1 MGAELL
7 GTAKSEEYAFPT
19 EETKPETSMSA
30 KFSFWNMACQQLDR
44 VAQRMKLDP
53 SIHAKMRHC
62 ERALIVS
69 VPIRMDDG
77 RVQVFEGYRVQH
89 NSERGPTKGG
99 IRYHPGVTLDEVKA
113 LAMLMTWKCAV
124 IGLPYGGAKGGIIC
138 DPATMSLGE
147 IERMTRRFTS
157 DISIVIGPAKDI
169 PAPDVNT
176 NAQTMAWMM
185 DTYSMTVG
193 YSVPGVVTGKPVEI
207 GGSQGRAEATG
218 RGVATVMIAA
228 AERLG
233 LHPAQSTVAIQ
244 GFGNVGSSAAKFL
257 HGKGFKVVA
266 VSDVGGGLF
275 NPRGLDVPALLAH
288 VKQSPHHQIKGFGGG
303 EYVEGHDA
311 ANARLLTMPV
321 DILAPCA
328 LENQITA
335 ENAADVKAKI
345 IVEGANGP
353 TTPEADEILAKA
365 GTTVVPDI
373 LANAGGVTVSYFE
386 WVQDLQANFWDEE
399 DVNRSL
405 DRLMMRSYQDVSD
418 VAAREKCDLRMA
430 AQILAVSRVAKAAT
444 LRGIYP

>member
-1 MGAELL
+1 M
-7 GTAKSEEYAFPT
+7 SE
-19 EETKPETSMSA
+19 S
-30 KFSFWNMACQQLDR
+30 FSFWNMACQQLDR
-44 VAQRMKLDP
+44 VAKRMNLDP
-53 SIHAKMRHC
+53 NIHAKMRHC
-62 ERALIVS
+62 QRALVVS

-99 IRYHPGVTLDEVKA
+99 VRYHPGVTLDEVKA

-124 IGLPYGGAKGGIIC
+124 IGLPYGGAKGGIVC
-138 DPATMSLGE
+138 DPSAMRLGA
-147 IERMTRRFTS
+147 IERMTRRDTS
-157 DISIVIGPAKDI
+157 ELSIIIGPDKDI

-176 NAQTMAWMM
+176 NPQTMAWMM

-193 YSVPGVVTGKPVEI
+193 YAVPGVVTGKPIEI
-207 GGSQGRAEATG
+207 GGSQGRGDATG
-218 RGVATVMIAA
+218 RGVATVLIAA

-244 GFGNVGSSAAKFL
+244 GFGNVGGAAAKFL
-257 HGKGFKVVA
+257 HGKGFKVVG
-266 VSDVGGGLF
+266 VTDVGGGIF
-275 NPRGLDVPALLAH
+275 NPRGLDVPALLNYART
-288 VKQSPHHQIKGFGGG
+288 SPHRQIKGFGGG

-311 ANARLLTMPV
+311 ANARLLALPV

-335 ENAADVKAKI
+335 ANAAAVKAKI

-353 TTPEADEILAKA
+353 TSPEADEILARQ
-365 GTTVVPDI
+365 GVVVVPDI

-386 WVQDLQANFWDEE
+386 WVQDLQSNFWDEE

-405 DRLMMRSYQDVSD
+405 DRLMMRSFHDVYD
-418 VAAREKCDLRMA
+418 VAAREKCDLRLA
-430 AQILAVSRVAKAAT
+430 AQILAVNRVARAAA

>member
-1 MGAELL
+1 
-7 GTAKSEEYAFPT
+7 
-19 EETKPETSMSA
+19 MSGQ
-30 KFSFWNMACQQLDR
+30 FSFWNMACQQLDR
-44 VAQRMKLDP
+44 VAQRMNLDP
-53 SIHAKMRHC
+53 SIHAKVRHC
-62 ERALIVS
+62 QRALIVS

-99 IRYHPGVTLDEVKA
+99 VRYHPSVTLDEVKA

-138 DPATMSLGE
+138 DPTHMSLGE
-147 IERMTRRFTS
+147 IERMTRRYTS
-157 DISIVIGPAKDI
+157 EISIIIGPAKDI

-176 NAQTMAWMM
+176 NPQTMAWMM

-193 YSVPGVVTGKPVEI
+193 YSVPGVVTGKPIEI
-207 GGSQGRAEATG
+207 GGSQGRGEATG
-218 RGVATVMIAA
+218 RGVATVMMAA
-228 AERLG
+228 AERIG

-257 HGKGFKVVA
+257 YGKGFKITGVT
-266 VSDVGGGLF
+266 DVGGGLF
-275 NPRGLDVPALLAH
+275 NPRGLDIPALLNH
-288 VKQSPHHQIKGFGGG
+288 VKTSPHKQIKGFAGG
-303 EYVEGHDA
+303 EYVEGHA
-311 ANARLLTMPV
+311 PANARVLALPV

-335 ENAADVKAKI
+335 DNAGAVKAKI

-353 TTPEADEILAKA
+353 TSPEADEILAQK
-365 GTTVVPDI
+365 GVVVVPDI

-405 DRLMMRSYQDVSD
+405 DRLMMRSYQDVSE

>member
-1 MGAELL
+1 M
-7 GTAKSEEYAFPT
+7 SER
-19 EETKPETSMSA
+19 
-30 KFSFWNMACQQLDR
+30 FSFWNMACRQLDR
-44 VAQRMKLDP
+44 VAERMGLDP
-53 SIHAKMRHC
+53 NIHAKMRHC
-62 ERALIVS
+62 QRSLVVS

-77 RVQVFEGYRVQH
+77 HVEVFEGYRVQH

-99 IRYHPGVTLDEVKA
+99 VRYHPSVTLDEVKA

-124 IGLPYGGAKGGIIC
+124 IGLPYGGAKGGIVC
-138 DPATMSLGE
+138 DPSQMSLGE

-157 DISIVIGPAKDI
+157 EISIIIGPAKDI

-176 NAQTMAWMM
+176 NPQVMSWMM

-193 YSVPGVVTGKPVEI
+193 YAVPGVVTGKPVEI
-207 GGSQGRAEATG
+207 GGSEGRAEATG
-218 RGVATVMIAA
+218 RGVATVMMAA

-244 GFGNVGSSAAKFL
+244 GFGNAGSSAAKFL
-257 HGKGFKVVA
+257 HGKGFKITGVT
-266 VSDVGGGLF
+266 DVGGGLF
-275 NPRGLDVPALLAH
+275 NPRGLDIPALLAH
-288 VKQSPHHQIKGFGGG
+288 VQKSADRQIKGFGGG
-303 EYVEGHDA
+303 EYMEGHDA
-311 ANARLLTMPV
+311 ANARLLAMPA

-335 ENAADVKAKI
+335 DNAGAVKAKI
-345 IVEGANGP
+345 MVEGANGP

-365 GTTVVPDI
+365 GVVVVPDI

-405 DRLMMRSYQDVSD
+405 DRLMMRAFNDVTD
-418 VAAREKCDLRMA
+418 VAAREKCDLRTA
-430 AQILAVSRVAKAAT
+430 AQILAISRVAKAAT

>member
-1 MGAELL
+1 
-7 GTAKSEEYAFPT
+7 
-19 EETKPETSMSA
+19 MSDR
-30 KFSFWNMACQQLDR
+30 FSFWNMACRQLDR
-44 VAQRMKLDP
+44 VAERMGLDP
-53 SIHAKMRHC
+53 NIHAKMRHC
-62 ERALIVS
+62 QRSLVVS

-77 RVQVFEGYRVQH
+77 HVEVFEGYRVQH

-99 IRYHPGVTLDEVKA
+99 VRYHPSVTLDEVKA

-124 IGLPYGGAKGGIIC
+124 IGLPYGGAKGGIVC
-138 DPATMSLGE
+138 DPSQMSLGE

-157 DISIVIGPAKDI
+157 EISIIIGPAKDI

-176 NAQTMAWMM
+176 NPQVMSWMM

-193 YSVPGVVTGKPVEI
+193 YAVPGVVTGKPVEI
-207 GGSQGRAEATG
+207 GGSEGRAEATG
-218 RGVATVMIAA
+218 RGVATVMMAA

-257 HGKGFKVVA
+257 HGKGFKITGVT
-266 VSDVGGGLF
+266 DVGGGLF
-275 NPRGLDVPALLAH
+275 NPRGLDIPALLAH
-288 VKQSPHHQIKGFGGG
+288 VQKSADRQIKGFGGG
-303 EYVEGHDA
+303 EYMEGHDA
-311 ANARLLTMPV
+311 ANARLLALPA

-335 ENAADVKAKI
+335 DNAGAVKAKI

-365 GTTVVPDI
+365 GVVVVPDI

-399 DVNRSL
+399 VVNRSL
-405 DRLMMRSYQDVSD
+405 DRLMMRSFQDVSD
-418 VAAREKCDLRMA
+418 VAAREKCDLRTA
-430 AQILAVSRVAKAAT
+430 AQMLAISRVAKAAT

>member
-1 MGAELL
+1 M
-7 GTAKSEEYAFPT
+7 SE
-19 EETKPETSMSA
+19 S
-30 KFSFWNMACQQLDR
+30 FSFWNMACRQLDR
-44 VAQRMKLDP
+44 VAERMGLDP
-53 SIHAKMRHC
+53 NIHAKMRHC
-62 ERALIVS
+62 QRSLVVS

-77 RVQVFEGYRVQH
+77 HVEVFEGYRVQH

-99 IRYHPGVTLDEVKA
+99 VRYHPSVTLDEVKA

-124 IGLPYGGAKGGIIC
+124 IGLPYGGAKGGIVC
-138 DPATMSLGE
+138 DPSRMSAGE

-157 DISIVIGPAKDI
+157 EISIIIGPAKDI

-176 NAQTMAWMM
+176 NPQVMSWMM

-207 GGSQGRAEATG
+207 GGSEGRAEATG
-218 RGVATVMIAA
+218 RGVATVMMAA

-233 LHPAQSTVAIQ
+233 LHPVQSTVAIQ
-244 GFGNVGSSAAKFL
+244 GFGNVGRSAAKFL
-257 HGKGFKVVA
+257 HGKGFKITGVT
-266 VSDVGGGLF
+266 DVGGGLF
-275 NPRGLDVPALLAH
+275 NPRGLDIPALLAH
-288 VKQSPHHQIKGFGGG
+288 VQQSAGRQIKGFGGG
-303 EYVEGHDA
+303 EYMEGHDA
-311 ANARLLTMPV
+311 ANARLLAMPA

-328 LENQITA
+328 LENQITG
-335 ENAADVKAKI
+335 ENAGAVKAKI

-365 GTTVVPDI
+365 GVVVVPDI

-405 DRLMMRSYQDVSD
+405 DRLMMRSFQDVSD
-418 VAAREKCDLRMA
+418 VAAREKCDLRTA
-430 AQILAVSRVAKAAT
+430 AQILAISRVAKAAT

>member
-1 MGAELL
+1 
-7 GTAKSEEYAFPT
+7 
-19 EETKPETSMSA
+19 MSDR
-30 KFSFWNMACQQLDR
+30 FSFWNMACRQLDR
-44 VAQRMKLDP
+44 VAERMGLDP
-53 SIHAKMRHC
+53 NIHAKMRHC
-62 ERALIVS
+62 QRSLVVS

-77 RVQVFEGYRVQH
+77 HVEVFEGYRVQH

-99 IRYHPGVTLDEVKA
+99 VRYHPSVTLDEVKA

-124 IGLPYGGAKGGIIC
+124 IGLPYGGAKGGIVC
-138 DPATMSLGE
+138 DPSQMSLGE

-157 DISIVIGPAKDI
+157 EISIIIGPAKDI

-176 NAQTMAWMM
+176 NPQVMSWMM

-193 YSVPGVVTGKPVEI
+193 YAVPGVVTGKPVEI
-207 GGSQGRAEATG
+207 GGSEGRAEATG
-218 RGVATVMIAA
+218 RGVATVMMAA

-244 GFGNVGSSAAKFL
+244 GFGNVGRSTAKFL
-257 HGKGFKVVA
+257 HGKGFKITGVT
-266 VSDVGGGLF
+266 DVGGGLF
-275 NPRGLDVPALLAH
+275 NPRGLDIPALLAH
-288 VKQSPHHQIKGFGGG
+288 VQKSADRQIKGFGGG
-303 EYVEGHDA
+303 EYMEGHDA
-311 ANARLLTMPV
+311 ANARLLALPA

-335 ENAADVKAKI
+335 DNAGAVKAKI

-365 GTTVVPDI
+365 GVVVVPDI

-399 DVNRSL
+399 VVNRSL
-405 DRLMMRSYQDVSD
+405 DRLMMRSFQDVSD
-418 VAAREKCDLRMA
+418 VAAREKCDLRTA
-430 AQILAVSRVAKAAT
+430 AQMLAISRVAKAAT

>member
-1 MGAELL
+1 
-7 GTAKSEEYAFPT
+7 
-19 EETKPETSMSA
+19 MSDR
-30 KFSFWNMACQQLDR
+30 FSFWNMACRQLDR
-44 VAQRMKLDP
+44 VAERMGLDP
-53 SIHAKMRHC
+53 NIHAKMRHC
-62 ERALIVS
+62 QRSLVVS

-77 RVQVFEGYRVQH
+77 HVEVFEGYRVQH

-99 IRYHPGVTLDEVKA
+99 VRYHPSVTLDEVKA

-124 IGLPYGGAKGGIIC
+124 IGLPYGGAKGGIVC
-138 DPATMSLGE
+138 DPSQMSLGE

-157 DISIVIGPAKDI
+157 EISIIIGPAKDI

-176 NAQTMAWMM
+176 NPQVMSWMM

-193 YSVPGVVTGKPVEI
+193 YAVPGVVTGKPVEI
-207 GGSQGRAEATG
+207 GGSEGRAEATG
-218 RGVATVMIAA
+218 RGVATVMMAA

-257 HGKGFKVVA
+257 HGKGFKITGVT
-266 VSDVGGGLF
+266 DVGGGLF
-275 NPRGLDVPALLAH
+275 NPRGLDIPALLAH
-288 VKQSPHHQIKGFGGG
+288 VQKSADRQIKGFGGG
-303 EYVEGHDA
+303 EYMEGHDA
-311 ANARLLTMPV
+311 ANARLLALPA

-335 ENAADVKAKI
+335 DNAGAVKAKI

-365 GTTVVPDI
+365 GVVVVPDI

-386 WVQDLQANFWDEE
+386 WVQDLQANFWAEE

-405 DRLMMRSYQDVSD
+405 DRLMMRSFQDVSD
-418 VAAREKCDLRMA
+418 VAAREKCDLRTA
-430 AQILAVSRVAKAAT
+430 AQMLAISRVAKAAT

>member
-1 MGAELL
+1 MG
-7 GTAKSEEYAFPT
+7 KN
-19 EETKPETSMSA
+19 
-30 KFSFWNMACQQLDR
+30 FSFWNMACQQLDR
-44 VAQRMKLDP
+44 VAERMGLDP
-53 SIHAKMRHC
+53 NIHAKMRHC
-62 ERALIVS
+62 QRSLVVS

-77 RVQVFEGYRVQH
+77 SVQVFEGYRVQH

-99 IRYHPGVTLDEVKA
+99 VRFHPGVTLDEVKA

-124 IGLPYGGAKGGIIC
+124 IGLPYGGAKGGVVC
-138 DPATMSLGE
+138 DPSTMSVGE
-147 IERMTRRFTS
+147 IERMTRRYTS
-157 DISIVIGPAKDI
+157 EISIIIGPAKDI

-176 NAQTMAWMM
+176 NPQTMSWMM

-207 GGSQGRAEATG
+207 GGSHGRAEATG
-218 RGVATVMIAA
+218 RGVATVLIAA
-228 AERLG
+228 AERVG

-244 GFGNVGSSAAKFL
+244 GFGNVGGAAAKFL
-257 HGKGFKVVA
+257 YGKGFKVVGA
-266 VSDVGGGLF
+266 TDVAGGTF

-288 VKQSPHHQIKGFGGG
+288 VKQSPGRLIKGFAGG

-311 ANARLLTMPV
+311 ANARLLALPV

-335 ENAADVKAKI
+335 ENAGQVKAKI
-345 IVEGANGP
+345 VVEGANGP
-353 TTPEADEILAKA
+353 TTPEADAILADA
-365 GTTVVPDI
+365 GVVVVPDI

-405 DRLMMRSYQDVSD
+405 DRLMMRSFHDVYD
-418 VAAREKCDLRMA
+418 VASKEKCDLRMA
-430 AQILAVSRVAKAAT
+430 AQILAIRRVAKAAE

>member
-1 MGAELL
+1 
-7 GTAKSEEYAFPT
+7 
-19 EETKPETSMSA
+19 MSA
-30 KFSFWNMACQQLDR
+30 NFSFWNMACQQLDQ
-44 VAQRMKLDP
+44 VAKRIDLDP

-62 ERALIVS
+62 QRSLVVS

-124 IGLPYGGAKGGIIC
+124 IGLPYGGAKGGVVC
-138 DPATMSLGE
+138 DPGTMSLGE
-147 IERMTRRFTS
+147 IERMTRRYTS
-157 DISIVIGPAKDI
+157 EISIIIGPAKDI

-176 NAQTMAWMM
+176 NPQVMSWMM

-193 YSVPGVVTGKPVEI
+193 YAVPGVVTGKPVEI
-207 GGSQGRAEATG
+207 GGSQGRSEATG

-228 AERLG
+228 ADRVG
-233 LHPAQSTVAIQ
+233 LHPAQTTVAIQ

-257 HGKGFKVVA
+257 HGKGFKITA
-266 VSDVGGGLF
+266 VSDVAGGLF
-275 NPRGLDVPALLAH
+275 NPRGLDIPALLAH
-288 VKQSPHHQIKGFGGG
+288 VKESPVRLLKGFGGG
-303 EYVEGHDA
+303 EYVEGHEA
-311 ANARLLTMPV
+311 ANARLLSMPV

-335 ENAADVKAKI
+335 ENAGAVKAKI
-345 IVEGANGP
+345 VVEGANGP

-365 GTTVVPDI
+365 GVVVVPDI

-399 DVNRSL
+399 VVNRSL
-405 DRLMMRSYQDVSD
+405 DRLMMRSFQDVHD
-418 VAAREKCDLRMA
+418 VASREKCDLRMA
-430 AQILAVSRVAKAAT
+430 AQILAIRRVATAST

>member
-1 MGAELL
+1 
-7 GTAKSEEYAFPT
+7 
-19 EETKPETSMSA
+19 MSA
-30 KFSFWNMACQQLDR
+30 AFSFWNMACQQLDR
-44 VAQRMKLDP
+44 VAKRMNLDP
-53 SIHAKMRHC
+53 NIHAKVRNC
-62 ERALIVS
+62 QRALIVS
-69 VPIRMDDG
+69 VPVRMDDG

-99 IRYHPGVTLDEVKA
+99 VRYHPSVTLDEVKA

-138 DPATMSLGE
+138 DPAGMSLGE
-147 IERMTRRFTS
+147 IERMTRRYTS
-157 DISIVIGPAKDI
+157 EISIIIGPAKDI

-176 NAQTMAWMM
+176 NPQTMAWMM

-207 GGSQGRAEATG
+207 GGSQGRGEATG
-218 RGVATVMIAA
+218 RGVATVLIAA
-228 AERLG
+228 AEQLG
-233 LHPAQSTVAIQ
+233 LHPAQSTVAVQ

-257 HGKGFKVVA
+257 HGKGFKVTGVT
-266 VSDVGGGLF
+266 DVGGGLF
-275 NPRGLDVPALLAH
+275 NPRGLDIPALLAH
-288 VKQSPHHQIKGFGGG
+288 VKTSPHKQIKGFAGG
-303 EYVEGHDA
+303 EYVEGHDP
-311 ANARLLTMPV
+311 ANARVLALPV

-335 ENAADVKAKI
+335 DNAGAVKAKI

-353 TTPEADEILAKA
+353 TSPEADEILGQK
-365 GTTVVPDI
+365 GVVVVPDI

-405 DRLMMRSYQDVSD
+405 DRQMMRSYQDVSA
-418 VAAREKCDLRMA
+418 VAAREKCDLRTA

>member
-1 MGAELL
+1 M
-7 GTAKSEEYAFPT
+7 SER
-19 EETKPETSMSA
+19 
-30 KFSFWNMACQQLDR
+30 FSFWNMACRQLDR
-44 VAQRMKLDP
+44 VAERMGLDP
-53 SIHAKMRHC
+53 NIHAKMRHC
-62 ERALIVS
+62 QRSLVVS

-77 RVQVFEGYRVQH
+77 HVEVFEGYRVQH

-99 IRYHPGVTLDEVKA
+99 VRYHPSVTLDEVKA

-124 IGLPYGGAKGGIIC
+124 IGLPYGGAKGGIVC
-138 DPATMSLGE
+138 DPSQMSLGE

-157 DISIVIGPAKDI
+157 EISIIIGPAKDI

-176 NAQTMAWMM
+176 NPQVMSWMM

-193 YSVPGVVTGKPVEI
+193 YAVPGVVTGKPVEI
-207 GGSQGRAEATG
+207 GGSEGRAEATG
-218 RGVATVMIAA
+218 RGVATVMMAA

-257 HGKGFKVVA
+257 HGKGFKITGVT
-266 VSDVGGGLF
+266 DVGGGLF
-275 NPRGLDVPALLAH
+275 NPRGLDIPALLAH
-288 VKQSPHHQIKGFGGG
+288 VQKSADRQIKGFGGG
-303 EYVEGHDA
+303 EYMEGHDA
-311 ANARLLTMPV
+311 ANARLLALPA

-335 ENAADVKAKI
+335 DNAGAVKAKI

-365 GTTVVPDI
+365 GVVVVPDI

-405 DRLMMRSYQDVSD
+405 DRLMMRSFQDVSD
-418 VAAREKCDLRMA
+418 VAAREKCDLRTA
-430 AQILAVSRVAKAAT
+430 AQMLAISRVAKAAT

>member
-1 MGAELL
+1 M
-7 GTAKSEEYAFPT
+7 SE
-19 EETKPETSMSA
+19 S
-30 KFSFWNMACQQLDR
+30 FSFWNMACQQLDR
-44 VAQRMKLDP
+44 VAKRMNLDP
-53 SIHAKMRHC
+53 NIHAKMRHC
-62 ERALIVS
+62 QRALVVS

-99 IRYHPGVTLDEVKA
+99 VRYHPGVTLDEVKA

-124 IGLPYGGAKGGIIC
+124 IGLPYGGAKGGIVC
-138 DPATMSLGE
+138 DPSAMRLGE
-147 IERMTRRFTS
+147 IERMTRRYPS
-157 DISIVIGPAKDI
+157 EISIIIGPAKDI

-176 NAQTMAWMM
+176 NPQTMAWMM

-193 YSVPGVVTGKPVEI
+193 YAVPGVVTGKPIEI
-207 GGSQGRAEATG
+207 GGSQGRGDATG
-218 RGVATVMIAA
+218 RGVATVLIAA

-244 GFGNVGSSAAKFL
+244 GFGNVGGAAAKFL
-257 HGKGFKVVA
+257 HGKGFKVVG
-266 VSDVGGGLF
+266 VTDVGGGIF
-275 NPRGLDVPALLAH
+275 NPRGLDVPALLNYARTR
-288 VKQSPHHQIKGFGGG
+288 PHRQIKGFGGG

-311 ANARLLTMPV
+311 ANARLLALPV

-335 ENAADVKAKI
+335 ANAAAVKAKI

-353 TTPEADEILAKA
+353 TSPEADEILARQ
-365 GTTVVPDI
+365 GVVVVPDI

-386 WVQDLQANFWDEE
+386 WVQDLQSNFWDEE

-405 DRLMMRSYQDVSD
+405 DRLMMRSFHDVYD
-418 VAAREKCDLRMA
+418 VAAREKCDLRLA
-430 AQILAVSRVAKAAT
+430 AQILAVNRVARAAA

>member
-1 MGAELL
+1 M
-7 GTAKSEEYAFPT
+7 SER
-19 EETKPETSMSA
+19 
-30 KFSFWNMACQQLDR
+30 FSFWNMACRQLDR
-44 VAQRMKLDP
+44 VAERMGLDP
-53 SIHAKMRHC
+53 NIHAKMRHC
-62 ERALIVS
+62 QRSLVVS

-77 RVQVFEGYRVQH
+77 HVEVFEGYRVQH

-99 IRYHPGVTLDEVKA
+99 VRYHPSVTLDEVKA

-124 IGLPYGGAKGGIIC
+124 IGLPYGGAKGGIVC
-138 DPATMSLGE
+138 DPSQMSLGE

-157 DISIVIGPAKDI
+157 EISIIIGPAKDI

-176 NAQTMAWMM
+176 NPQVMSWMM

-193 YSVPGVVTGKPVEI
+193 YAVPGVVTGKPVEI
-207 GGSQGRAEATG
+207 GGSEGRAEATG
-218 RGVATVMIAA
+218 RGVATVMMAA

-244 GFGNVGSSAAKFL
+244 GFGNAGSSAAKFL
-257 HGKGFKVVA
+257 HGKGFKITGVT
-266 VSDVGGGLF
+266 DVGGGLF
-275 NPRGLDVPALLAH
+275 NPRGLDIPALLAH
-288 VKQSPHHQIKGFGGG
+288 VQKSADRQIKGFGGG
-303 EYVEGHDA
+303 EYMEGHDA
-311 ANARLLTMPV
+311 ANARLLALPA

-335 ENAADVKAKI
+335 DNAGAVKAKI

-365 GTTVVPDI
+365 GVVVVPDI

-399 DVNRSL
+399 VVNRSL
-405 DRLMMRSYQDVSD
+405 DRLMMRSFQDVSD
-418 VAAREKCDLRMA
+418 VAAREKCDLRTA
-430 AQILAVSRVAKAAT
+430 AQMLAISRVAKAAT

>member
-303 EYVEGHDA
+303 EYVEGHDV

-335 ENAADVKAKI
+335 ENAAAVKAKI
-345 IVEGANGP
+345 VVEGANGP
-353 TTPEADEILAKA
+353 TTPEADEILAQA

>member
-1 MGAELL
+1 
-7 GTAKSEEYAFPT
+7 
-19 EETKPETSMSA
+19 MSDR
-30 KFSFWNMACQQLDR
+30 FSFWNMACRQLDR
-44 VAQRMKLDP
+44 VAERMGLDP
-53 SIHAKMRHC
+53 NIHAKMRHC
-62 ERALIVS
+62 QRSLVVS

-77 RVQVFEGYRVQH
+77 HVEVFEGYRVQH

-99 IRYHPGVTLDEVKA
+99 VRYHPSVTLDEVKA

-124 IGLPYGGAKGGIIC
+124 IGLPYGGAKGGIVC
-138 DPATMSLGE
+138 DPSQMSLGE

-157 DISIVIGPAKDI
+157 EISIIIGPAKDI

-176 NAQTMAWMM
+176 NPQVMSWMM

-193 YSVPGVVTGKPVEI
+193 YAVPGVVTGKPVEI
-207 GGSQGRAEATG
+207 GGSEGRAEATG
-218 RGVATVMIAA
+218 RGVATVMMAA

-244 GFGNVGSSAAKFL
+244 GFGNAGSSAAKFL
-257 HGKGFKVVA
+257 HGKGFKITGVT
-266 VSDVGGGLF
+266 DVGGGLF
-275 NPRGLDVPALLAH
+275 NPRGLDIPALLAH
-288 VKQSPHHQIKGFGGG
+288 VQRSADRQIKGFGGG
-303 EYVEGHDA
+303 EYMEGHDA
-311 ANARLLTMPV
+311 ANARLLAMPA

-335 ENAADVKAKI
+335 DNAGAVKAKI

-365 GTTVVPDI
+365 GVVVVPDI

-399 DVNRSL
+399 NVNRSL
-405 DRLMMRSYQDVSD
+405 DRLMMRAFNDVTD
-418 VAAREKCDLRMA
+418 VAAREKCDLRTA
-430 AQILAVSRVAKAAT
+430 AQILAISRVAKAAT

>member
-1 MGAELL
+1 M
-7 GTAKSEEYAFPT
+7 SER
-19 EETKPETSMSA
+19 
-30 KFSFWNMACQQLDR
+30 FSFWNMACRQLDR
-44 VAQRMKLDP
+44 VAERMGLDP
-53 SIHAKMRHC
+53 NIHAKMRHC
-62 ERALIVS
+62 QRSLVVS

-77 RVQVFEGYRVQH
+77 HVEVFEGYRVQH

-99 IRYHPGVTLDEVKA
+99 VRYHPSVTLDEVKA

-124 IGLPYGGAKGGIIC
+124 IGLPYGGAKGGIVC
-138 DPATMSLGE
+138 DPSQMSLGE

-157 DISIVIGPAKDI
+157 EISIIIGPAKDI

-176 NAQTMAWMM
+176 NPQVMSWMM

-193 YSVPGVVTGKPVEI
+193 YAVPGVVTGKPVEI
-207 GGSQGRAEATG
+207 GGSEGRAEATG
-218 RGVATVMIAA
+218 RGVATVMMAA

-244 GFGNVGSSAAKFL
+244 GFGNAGSSAAKFL
-257 HGKGFKVVA
+257 HGKGFKITGVT
-266 VSDVGGGLF
+266 DVGGGLF
-275 NPRGLDVPALLAH
+275 NPRGLDIPALLAH
-288 VKQSPHHQIKGFGGG
+288 VQKSADRQIKGFGGG
-303 EYVEGHDA
+303 EYMEGHDA
-311 ANARLLTMPV
+311 ANARLLALPA

-335 ENAADVKAKI
+335 DNAGAVKAKI

-365 GTTVVPDI
+365 GVVVVPDI

-399 DVNRSL
+399 NVNRSL
-405 DRLMMRSYQDVSD
+405 DRLMMRSFQDVSD
-418 VAAREKCDLRMA
+418 VAAREKCDLRTA
-430 AQILAVSRVAKAAT
+430 AQILAISRVAKAAT

>member
-1 MGAELL
+1 
-7 GTAKSEEYAFPT
+7 
-19 EETKPETSMSA
+19 MSDR
-30 KFSFWNMACQQLDR
+30 FSFWNMACRQLDR
-44 VAQRMKLDP
+44 VAERMGLDP
-53 SIHAKMRHC
+53 NIHAKMRHC
-62 ERALIVS
+62 QRSLVVS

-77 RVQVFEGYRVQH
+77 HVEVFEGYRVQH

-99 IRYHPGVTLDEVKA
+99 VRYHPSVTLDEVKA

-124 IGLPYGGAKGGIIC
+124 IGLPYGGAKGGIVC
-138 DPATMSLGE
+138 DPSQMSLGE

-157 DISIVIGPAKDI
+157 EISIIIGPAKDI

-176 NAQTMAWMM
+176 NPQVMSWMM

-207 GGSQGRAEATG
+207 GGSEGRAEATG
-218 RGVATVMIAA
+218 RGVATVMMAA

-244 GFGNVGSSAAKFL
+244 GFGNAGSSAAKFL
-257 HGKGFKVVA
+257 HGKGFKITGVT
-266 VSDVGGGLF
+266 DVGGGLF
-275 NPRGLDVPALLAH
+275 NPRGLDIPALLAH
-288 VKQSPHHQIKGFGGG
+288 VQKSADRQIKGFGGG
-303 EYVEGHDA
+303 EYMEGHDA
-311 ANARLLTMPV
+311 ANARLLALPA

-335 ENAADVKAKI
+335 DNAGAVKAKI

-365 GTTVVPDI
+365 GVVVVPDI

-405 DRLMMRSYQDVSD
+405 DRLMMRSFQDVSD
-418 VAAREKCDLRMA
+418 VAAREKCDLRTA
-430 AQILAVSRVAKAAT
+430 AQILAISRVAKAAT

>member
-1 MGAELL
+1 
-7 GTAKSEEYAFPT
+7 
-19 EETKPETSMSA
+19 MS
-30 KFSFWNMACQQLDR
+30 KDFSFWNMARQQLNQ
-44 VAQRMKLDP
+44 VAKRMNLDP
-53 SIHAKMRHC
+53 NILAKMSHC

-77 RVQVFEGYRVQH
+77 HVEVFEGYRVQH

-99 IRYHPGVTLDEVKA
+99 LRYHPGVTLDEVKA

-124 IGLPYGGAKGGIIC
+124 IGVPYGGAKGGIVC
-138 DPATMSLGE
+138 DPTGMSLSE
-147 IERMTRRFTS
+147 IERMTRRYTS
-157 DISIVIGPAKDI
+157 EISIIIGPAKDI

-176 NAQTMAWMM
+176 NPQVMAWMM

-193 YSVPGVVTGKPVEI
+193 YAVQGVVTGKPVEI
-207 GGSQGRAEATG
+207 GGSQGRMEATG
-218 RGVATVMIAA
+218 RGVAIVLIAA

-233 LHPAQSTVAIQ
+233 LLPEQSTVAIQ
-244 GFGNVGSSAAKFL
+244 GFGNVGSAAAKFL
-257 HGKGFKVVA
+257 HNKGFKIVGVTDA
-266 VSDVGGGLF
+266 GGGLF
-275 NPRGLDVPALLAH
+275 NPHGLDIPALLTH
-288 VKQSPHHQIKGFGGG
+288 VRNSPVEQLAGFSGGD
-303 EYVEGHDA
+303 YVAGAEE
-311 ANARLLTMPV
+311 ANAHLFAMPV

-328 LENQITA
+328 LENQITV
-335 ENAADVKAKI
+335 ENAGDVKAKI

-353 TTPEADEILAKA
+353 TTPEADEILSHA
-365 GTTVVPDI
+365 GVVVVPDI

-405 DRLMMRSYQDVSD
+405 DRLMMRSFQDVYD
-418 VAAREKCDLRMA
+418 VAAREKCDLRIA

>member
-1 MGAELL
+1 M
-7 GTAKSEEYAFPT
+7 SE
-19 EETKPETSMSA
+19 S
-30 KFSFWNMACQQLDR
+30 FSFWNMACQQLDR
-44 VAQRMKLDP
+44 VAKRMNLDP
-53 SIHAKMRHC
+53 NVHAKMRHC
-62 ERALIVS
+62 QRALVVS
-69 VPIRMDDG
+69 VPIRLDDG

-99 IRYHPGVTLDEVKA
+99 VRYHPGVTLDEVKA

-124 IGLPYGGAKGGIIC
+124 IGLPYGGAKGGIVC
-138 DPATMSLGE
+138 DPSAMSLGE
-147 IERMTRRFTS
+147 IERMTRRYTS
-157 DISIVIGPAKDI
+157 EISIIIGPAKDI

-176 NAQTMAWMM
+176 NPQTMAWMM

-193 YSVPGVVTGKPVEI
+193 YSVPGVVTGKPIEI
-207 GGSQGRAEATG
+207 GGSQGRGDATG
-218 RGVATVMIAA
+218 RGVATVLIAA

-244 GFGNVGSSAAKFL
+244 GFGNVGGAAAKFL
-257 HGKGFKVVA
+257 HGKGFKVVG
-266 VSDVGGGLF
+266 VTDVGGGIF
-275 NPRGLDVPALLAH
+275 NPRGLDVPALLNYART
-288 VKQSPHHQIKGFGGG
+288 SPHRQIKGFGGG

-311 ANARLLTMPV
+311 ANARLLALPV

-335 ENAADVKAKI
+335 DNAAAVKAKI

-353 TTPEADEILAKA
+353 TSPEADEILAQQ
-365 GTTVVPDI
+365 GVVVVPDI

-386 WVQDLQANFWDEE
+386 WVQDLQSNFWDEE

-405 DRLMMRSYQDVSD
+405 DRLMMRSFHDVYD
-418 VAAREKCDLRMA
+418 VAAREKCDLRLA
-430 AQILAVSRVAKAAT
+430 AQILAVNRVARAAA